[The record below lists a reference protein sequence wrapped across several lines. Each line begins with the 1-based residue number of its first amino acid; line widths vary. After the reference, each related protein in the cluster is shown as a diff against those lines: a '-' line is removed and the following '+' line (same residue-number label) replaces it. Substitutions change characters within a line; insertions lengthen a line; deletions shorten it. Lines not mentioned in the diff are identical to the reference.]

1 MGETRGARDR
11 VTYLFV
17 INSFGAGGAE
27 RSLADLLPI
36 LRDTGVTPVIA
47 CLKAKEVGF
56 EQEVRDAGFDVRLV
70 SGRTLVGKALHLR
83 QLIREVNPHLVYTAL
98 FDSDIAGR
106 LAAIGIDVPVVTNL
120 TNTAYDPVRL
130 EDPNIDARKLRAVKL
145 IDAVTA
151 RRLTD
156 HFHAVS
162 QAVKDSTVE
171 QLGVDPNRVAVV
183 YRGRDSEQLG
193 TASPERR
200 AAARRELGLA
210 DDDLVVV
217 TVGRQEYQKGHRH
230 LIDAVAGLMGQF
242 PTLRLLIAGREGHAT
257 PDLKQQIR
265 ELEVDH
271 AVTLLGHR
279 KDVPEVLAASDVFAF
294 PSVYEGLGG
303 ALIEALALSLPIV
316 ASDIPALREV
326 VEEGDNAIL
335 ATPADSSSLGIA
347 LGTLLLDADL
357 RAQLGKKSREIFE
370 TRFQAVDAS
379 RQLLEFLASVA
390 GRNSQSP

>member
-1 MGETRGARDR
+1 M
-11 VTYLFV
+11 TYLFV

-27 RSLADLLPI
+27 RSLADLLPT
-36 LRDTGVTPVIA
+36 LRDSGVTPVIA
-47 CLKAKEVGF
+47 CLKAKEIGF
-56 EQEVRDAGFDVRLV
+56 EQEVRDAGFDVRIIP
-70 SGRTLVGKALHLR
+70 GKTLLGKTWQLR
-83 QLIREVNPHLVYTAL
+83 RLIRDVRPQLVYTAL

-120 TNTAYDPVRL
+120 TNTAYDPARL
-130 EDPNIDARKLRAVKL
+130 QDPNIDARKLRAVKL
-145 IDAVTA
+145 IDGLTA
-151 RRLTD
+151 RGLTD

-171 QLGVDPNRVAVV
+171 QLGVDPNKVAVV

-193 TASPERR
+193 RASPERR

-230 LIDAVAGLMGQF
+230 LVDAIGQLRSEF

-257 PDLKQQIR
+257 QHLQTQISH
-265 ELEVDH
+265 LALDD

-279 KDVPEVLAASDVFAF
+279 SDVSEVLAASDVFAF

-303 ALIEALALSLPIV
+303 ALIEALALALPIV
-316 ASDIPALREV
+316 ASNIAALREV
-326 VEEGDNAIL
+326 VEEDGNAVLAPPGDSEALTVALRVLL
-335 ATPADSSSLGIA
+335 ADRE
-347 LGTLLLDADL
+347 L
-357 RAQLGKKSREIFE
+357 RVRFGRKSRELFE
-370 TRFQAVDAS
+370 AKFQADDAAD
-379 RQLLEFLASVA
+379 QLLEYLAAVA
-390 GRNSQSP
+390 ARGTQSP